1 MVVSLHIVRSHFTN
15 TPCTTI
21 EMMPMIKKSKL
32 REKEMI
38 ADILPLERAVKRAE
52 VNILLPLS
60 KKLSENN

>member
-1 MVVSLHIVRSHFTN
+1 MSQ
-15 TPCTTI
+15 TPSI
-21 EMMPMIKKSKL
+21 PRNDGNKIMPMIKKSKL